1 MSQEHPRDK
10 ARRRRHTRVRAGVL
24 GTPERPRLDVFRS
37 LRHIYAQVIDDT
49 AGKTLLTAS
58 TLDPEVRAQLKQLN
72 KTAQARLVGKTLA
85 ERAQN
90 AGIKA
95 VVFDRG
101 GYKYHGRVKAL
112 ADASRE
118 AGLDF

>member
-1 MSQEHPRDK
+1 MSQENQREQ
-10 ARRRRHTRVRAGVL
+10 ARERRHRRVRVHVL
-24 GTPERPRLDVFRS
+24 GTPERPRLSVFRS
-37 LRHIYAQVIDDT
+37 LRHISAQVIDDT
-49 AGKTLLTAS
+49 KGRTLVAIS
-58 TLDPEVRAQLKQLN
+58 TLDPDVKGELADLN
-72 KTAQARLVGKTLA
+72 KMGQAKLVGKRLA
-85 ERAQN
+85 EKAVQ